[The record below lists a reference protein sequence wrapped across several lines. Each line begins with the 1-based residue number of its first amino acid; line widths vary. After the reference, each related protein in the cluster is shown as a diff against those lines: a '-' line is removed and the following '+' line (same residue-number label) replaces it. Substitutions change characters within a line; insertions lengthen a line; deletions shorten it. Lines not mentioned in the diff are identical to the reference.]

1 MEQHKK
7 NEQSD
12 DIPKRLWEIK
22 KRLKQVFVL
31 VGILIITLSLS
42 GCEKLVENDVSA
54 ETQFQT
60 SSMESTKVDE
70 KIIKQDYE
78 SFETT
83 ILRTFSPKAPDIDI
97 ELSRKYEFDL
107 EDYIENHDLNN
118 IYSSLKEEVSFLTD
132 EQYETY
138 AKAWIFI
145 DNIEYFIIPTTITDK
160 TLNHFCDKNGEVC
173 DSFYNNVTKEYAYV
187 YISSYKSFYE
197 YLQSVFTQEAVDK
210 IMADKRFLTIGNNLY
225 FKFGEKG
232 GAIYFRGGQ
241 YQLIE
246 KNDNEVK
253 FEYLSQYKNDIKEWT
268 KVHQIKLVN
277 TKDGW
282 RAELFEHLKIEY

>member
-1 MEQHKK
+1 MKK
-7 NEQSD
+7 NEKNKA
-12 DIPKRLWEIK
+12 IPKHLQLMK
-22 KRLKQVFVL
+22 KRLKQSLAL

-42 GCEKLVENDVSA
+42 GCEKFVETDVSA
-54 ETQFQT
+54 ETKLQT
-60 SSMESTKVDE
+60 SSIGSTKVDE

-78 SFETT
+78 NFETT
-83 ILRTFSPKAPDIDI
+83 ILITVPTKAPDI
-97 ELSRKYEFDL
+97 ELSRKYEFNL
-107 EDYIENHDLNN
+107 EDYIENHDPNN
-118 IYSSLKEEVSFLTD
+118 IYSSLKDEVSFLTD

-145 DNIEYFIIPTTITDK
+145 DNIEYFNIPTTITDK

-232 GAIYFRGGQ
+232 GSIYFRSGQ

-246 KNDNEVK
+246 KNDNEVE
-253 FEYLSQYKNDIKEWT
+253 FEYLSQYQNDIKEWT

-282 RAELFEHLKIEY
+282 RAELFEHLKFEH